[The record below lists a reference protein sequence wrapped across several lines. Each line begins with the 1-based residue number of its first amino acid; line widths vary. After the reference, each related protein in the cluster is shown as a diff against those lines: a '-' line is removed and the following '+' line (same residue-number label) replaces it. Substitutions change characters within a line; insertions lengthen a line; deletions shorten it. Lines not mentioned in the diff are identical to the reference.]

1 MSLASSA
8 SATSA
13 RAPGRGRPWWRLALS
28 LLLVALLITPWG
40 LHHLYYTRISPP
52 PVWPLPDDPI
62 EARKGRM
69 INQLLPLIQ
78 DSNRRILERRKYAE
92 GLLDKRQAGGAFDPQ
107 DKKWLTSMGRRFR
120 LPLEAPFDEPWLRLL
135 LRRLDVIPADLA
147 LAQAALESG
156 WGKSRFAVEGN
167 NYFGHWCFEAG
178 CGLVPAQRPANARHE
193 VAAFDSP
200 RDSVRRYMRNLNSH
214 PRYTGLRLSREKLR
228 AEQQLVTGLAL
239 VDGLDGYSASG
250 AAYMRTVRALIRA
263 NQLDRFPSY

>member
-1 MSLASSA
+1 MSQVSSA
-8 SATSA
+8 SAAA
-13 RAPGRGRPWWRLALS
+13 RAPGQGRPWWRLALS
-28 LLLVALLITPWG
+28 LLLLVLLITPWS

-52 PVWPLPDDPI
+52 SIWPLPEDPA
-62 EARKGRM
+62 EARKARM

-78 DSNRRILERRKYAE
+78 DSNRRILERRNYAE
-92 GLLDKRQAGGAFDPQ
+92 GLLDKLRSGSTFDRQDRE
-107 DKKWLTSMGRRFR
+107 WLTSMGRRFR
-120 LPLEAPFDEPWLRLL
+120 LPLDAPFDEPWLGLL

-156 WGKSRFAVEGN
+156 WGESRFAVEGN
-167 NYFGHWCFEAG
+167 NYFGHWCFQAG
-178 CGLVPAQRPANARHE
+178 CGLVPAQRPTGARHE

-214 PRYTGLRLSREKLR
+214 PRYTSLRLTREKLR
-228 AEQQLVTGLAL
+228 TQQQPITGLAL

-250 AAYMRTVRALIRA
+250 AAYMRTVRGLIRA